1 MQFKELKKEQIR
13 ENLVPILVIVVVFF
27 LSVTVFRPI
36 LRNSLQLRLENKKLR
51 EQFES
56 LNKKSQLLQSLDE
69 VEVTKR
75 VAKMEEVFPSEKPIL
90 NLIASLSQ
98 LAKEKN
104 VTFGGITLN
113 PGTIKISSR
122 VSSKLKKREPSESEA
137 KKAGLQD
144 FLINFVIE
152 GKIENITAFI
162 SGLETTTPLMK
173 IESFTIA
180 LEKGSASLNVRVYY
194 QTLPEMLGEIDKPVP
209 LLTEKE
215 KEILDEITHYRKIE
229 PIKTISPVGKD
240 NIFNL
245 PFNLP

>member
-1 MQFKELKKEQIR
+1 
-13 ENLVPILVIVVVFF
+13 V
-27 LSVTVFRPI
+27 
-36 LRNSLQLRLENKKLR
+36 
-51 EQFES
+51 
-56 LNKKSQLLQSLDE
+56 
-69 VEVTKR
+69 
-75 VAKMEEVFPSEKPIL
+75 
-90 NLIASLSQ
+90 
-98 LAKEKN
+98 
-104 VTFGGITLN
+104 
-113 PGTIKISSR
+113 
-122 VSSKLKKREPSESEA
+122 KLKKRA
-137 KKAGLQD
+137 CR
-144 FLINFVIE
+144 
-152 GKIENITAFI
+152 IENITAFI

>member
-144 FLINFVIE
+144 
-152 GKIENITAFI
+152 
-162 SGLETTTPLMK
+162 
-173 IESFTIA
+173 
-180 LEKGSASLNVRVYY
+180 
-194 QTLPEMLGEIDKPVP
+194 
-209 LLTEKE
+209 
-215 KEILDEITHYRKIE
+215 
-229 PIKTISPVGKD
+229 
-240 NIFNL
+240 
-245 PFNLP
+245 